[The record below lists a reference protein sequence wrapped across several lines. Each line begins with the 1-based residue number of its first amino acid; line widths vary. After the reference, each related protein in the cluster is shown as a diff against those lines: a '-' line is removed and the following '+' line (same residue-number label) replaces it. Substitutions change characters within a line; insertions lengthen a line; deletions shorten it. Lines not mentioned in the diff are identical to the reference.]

1 MTRPRGRLQW
11 FLMPLLPISRMHVL
25 GAILMIVSMEEIL
38 RGIMVMDMCIKI
50 INHLLCKKCEKGC
63 VEMCV
68 LGRGIT

>member
-50 INHLLCKKCEKGC
+50 IKHLLCKKCEKRLC
-63 VEMCV
+63 
-68 LGRGIT
+68 